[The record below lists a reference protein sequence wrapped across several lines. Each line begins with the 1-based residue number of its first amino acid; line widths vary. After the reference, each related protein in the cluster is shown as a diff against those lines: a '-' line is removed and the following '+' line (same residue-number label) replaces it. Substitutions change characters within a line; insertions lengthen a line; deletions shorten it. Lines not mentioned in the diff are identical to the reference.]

1 MFPLFIF
8 FFLFTSDVIFQ
19 SMLWLNIIFQRPI
32 WLSLGFFLV
41 MHFSKDFFSYCAEYS
56 FTVMRLYYLWHVIT
70 MLFVCVFC
78 SNIFENKEKYF
89 SRSGREI
96 DYLKKKRTSVFN
108 ILAYFVYIR
117 LAPKLWKSGK
127 WIFFLESLK
136 NENQEQPPLS
146 CSQVMTE
153 PGWWLEQF
161 TETWP
166 GFMSWW
172 F

>member
-1 MFPLFIF
+1 MLFLLFPPVYSLFIF
-8 FFLFTSDVIFQ
+8 PYYVPPVYIFFLFTSDVIFQ

-41 MHFSKDFFSYCAEYS
+41 IHFSKDFFSYCAEYS

-96 DYLKKKRTSVFN
+96 DYLKKKKDICFQHSGIFCIHKACTKTMK
-108 ILAYFVYIR
+108 IR
-117 LAPKLWKSGK
+117 KMD
-127 WIFFLESLK
+127 FLFRK
-136 NENQEQPPLS
+136 P
-146 CSQVMTE
+146 
-153 PGWWLEQF
+153 
-161 TETWP
+161 
-166 GFMSWW
+166 
-172 F
+172 